1 VSLFSGFHA
10 PRPRPLARI
19 WATAAVVCLS
29 GGETVLSRV
38 FLKFEPASPTHFP
51 LGAVGLPP
59 VPSKSREHPRHR
71 EAPTFS
77 PPRCH
82 AAHPMS
88 VRPRSCAQPPHLVP
102 RPDAGGRATAGVPSA
117 VTTRGARRAASAGPL
132 FGLGPSGPRRSGHRL
147 GSVRAATPRPG
158 TILLTVR
165 KVEKFPRVLVF
176 KVSPAFI

>member
-88 VRPRSCAQPPHLVP
+88 VRPRSCP
-102 RPDAGGRATAGVPSA
+102 TAGRRRPCH
-117 VTTRGARRAASAGPL
+117 RGGPVRGDHPGCAPRRGGWAAFRPGV
-132 FGLGPSGPRRSGHRL
+132 GPSGPRRSGHRL

-158 TILLTVR
+158 TVLLTVR
-165 KVEKFPRVLVF
+165 KVENFPRVLVF
-176 KVSPAFI
+176 KVSPDFI